1 MYSRSAERIPA
12 ALPEHYGGNAFR
24 PDGTPTPIP
33 VRRETPVSFRP
44 APPLKIP
51 EKVIEESGA
60 QEENEPNQKIDTVS
74 DRPEETVTASPADE
88 STAVLSA
95 PEERTEEVTS
105 AAKEEEQSFL
115 GRLTGGLLPGLRE
128 DDLLIL
134 LLLYLLSS
142 ENGNGDILL
151 LLAALLLLG

>member
-33 VRRETPVSFRP
+33 VRRETPVPFRQ

-51 EKVIEESGA
+51 EKVIEESRA
-60 QEENEPNQKIDTVS
+60 SEEPEAKEEIAPPP
-74 DRPEETVTASPADE
+74 DRTEEAAETAPLD
-88 STAVLSA
+88 STAVLA
-95 PEERTEEVTS
+95 VQE
-105 AAKEEEQSFL
+105 KEEAAEVAPTVKEKDATFL
-115 GRLTGGLLPGLRE
+115 GRLTSGLLPGIRE
-128 DDLLIL
+128 DDLLLL
-134 LLLYLLSS
+134 LLLYLLSG
-142 ENGNGDILL
+142 EEGNGDILL